1 MMKFIVQIQSVS
13 DIITNSSSEVFIL
26 DSNATN
32 EITEQFNSSSI
43 SCHKLTFNYI
53 MNNAYEY
60 FLLGEFLFKTNIC
73 TNEEWETLKNIH
85 DWNEAE
91 KYCHNLIHKKYRKKI
106 KELMQNNE
114 YMIVSISDENW
125 GDFDYEGAV
134 GFALEHGLSC
144 WSNR

>member
-1 MMKFIVQIQSVS
+1 MKFIVQIQSVS

-26 DSNATN
+26 DSNAAN

-60 FLLGEFLFKTNIC
+60 FLLGEFLFKTTIC
-73 TNEEWETLKNIH
+73 TKEEWETLKNIH

-106 KELMQNNE
+106 KELMQHNE
-114 YMIVSISDENW
+114 YMIVNISDENW

-134 GFALEHGLSC
+134 DFASEHGLSC

>member
-1 MMKFIVQIQSVS
+1 MKFIVPIQSVS

-60 FLLGEFLFKTNIC
+60 FLLGEFLYKTNIC
-73 TNEEWETLKNIH
+73 TKEEWETLKNIH
-85 DWNEAE
+85 E
-91 KYCHNLIHKKYRKKI
+91 NLFWAFFYNVIGI
-106 KELMQNNE
+106 PLAAG
-114 YMIVSISDENW
+114 V
-125 GDFDYEGAV
+125 FVGA
-134 GFALEHGLSC
+134 FEIPQLPAAALQQRQRFSGRL
-144 WSNR
+144 

>member
-1 MMKFIVQIQSVS
+1 MKFIVPIQSVS

-73 TNEEWETLKNIH
+73 TKEEWETLKNIS

-91 KYCHNLIHKKYRKKI
+91 KYCYNLIHKKYRKKI
-106 KELMQNNE
+106 KQLMQNNE
-114 YMIVSISDENW
+114 YMIVNISDENW

-134 GFALEHGLSC
+134 DFASEHGLSC

>member
-1 MMKFIVQIQSVS
+1 MKFIVPIQSVS

-26 DSNATN
+26 DSNASN

-43 SCHKLTFNYI
+43 TCHKLTFNYI
-53 MNNAYEY
+53 MNNAYEC
-60 FLLGEFLFKTNIC
+60 FLLGEFLYKTNIC
-73 TNEEWETLKNIH
+73 TKEEWETLKNIR
-85 DWNEAE
+85 DWDEAE
-91 KYCHNLIHKKYRKKI
+91 KYCYNLIHKKYRKKI

-114 YMIVSISDENW
+114 YMIVNISDENW

-134 GFALEHGLSC
+134 DFASEHGLSC

>member
-32 EITEQFNSSSI
+32 AITEQFNSSSI
-43 SCHKLTFNYI
+43 SCYKLTFNYI

-73 TNEEWETLKNIH
+73 TKEEWETLKNIH
-85 DWNEAE
+85 DWNDAE

-114 YMIVSISDENW
+114 YMIVNISDENW

-134 GFALEHGLSC
+134 DFASEHGLSC

>member
-1 MMKFIVQIQSVS
+1 MKFITKIQSVS

-26 DSNATN
+26 DSNTTN
-32 EITEQFNSSSI
+32 KITEQFKSKSI

-73 TNEEWETLKNIH
+73 TKEEWETLKNIR

-91 KYCHNLIHKKYRKKI
+91 KCCYNLIHKKYRKKI
-106 KELMQNNE
+106 KELM
-114 YMIVSISDENW
+114 
-125 GDFDYEGAV
+125 
-134 GFALEHGLSC
+134 
-144 WSNR
+144 

>member
-1 MMKFIVQIQSVS
+1 MKFIVQIQSVS

-26 DSNATN
+26 DSNAAN
-32 EITEQFNSSSI
+32 EINEQFNSSSI

-73 TNEEWETLKNIH
+73 TKEEWETLKNIH

-114 YMIVSISDENW
+114 YMIVNISDENW

-134 GFALEHGLSC
+134 DFASEHGLSC

>member
-1 MMKFIVQIQSVS
+1 MKFIVQIQSVS

-32 EITEQFNSSSI
+32 AITEQFNSSSI
-43 SCHKLTFNYI
+43 SCYKLTFNYI

-73 TNEEWETLKNIH
+73 TKEEWETLKNIR
-85 DWNEAE
+85 DWDEAE
-91 KYCHNLIHKKYRKKI
+91 KYCYNLIHKKY
-106 KELMQNNE
+106 
-114 YMIVSISDENW
+114 MIVNISDENW

-134 GFALEHGLSC
+134 DFASEHGLSC